1 MNLEYQENKIILK
14 KEGQEVAF
22 LTYECIG
29 KTLIITNT
37 FVSLE
42 LRGQKIGER
51 MMKEILKYASTHH
64 YNVKATCSY
73 AQHYLEKRQISV

>member
-1 MNLEYQENKIILK
+1 MNLEYQENKIVLK
-14 KEGQEVAF
+14 KEGQEVAS

-42 LRGQKIGER
+42 LRGQKIGEKL
-51 MMKEILKYASTHH
+51 MKEILKYASIHH

-73 AQHYLEKRQISV
+73 AQYYLEKRRIKL

>member
-42 LRGQKIGER
+42 LRGQKIGEK
-51 MMKEILKYASTHH
+51 MM
-64 YNVKATCSY
+64 
-73 AQHYLEKRQISV
+73 